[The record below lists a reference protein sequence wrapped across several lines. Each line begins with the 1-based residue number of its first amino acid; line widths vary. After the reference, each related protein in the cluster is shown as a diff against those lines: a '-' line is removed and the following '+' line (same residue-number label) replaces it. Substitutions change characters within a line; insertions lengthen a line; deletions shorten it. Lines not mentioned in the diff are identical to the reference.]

1 MGGLAV
7 QSMSVDH
14 NNVHWITMVLH
25 GGRYDIQLWNE
36 CGGAKSFVDD
46 LMFCRVDMSIRV
58 VITLRVIESYLY
70 LT

>member
-1 MGGLAV
+1 M
-7 QSMSVDH
+7 QNMSVD
-14 NNVHWITMVLH
+14 NNHVHWIAMVLH

-36 CGGAKSFVDD
+36 YGGAKSFVDD

-58 VITLRVIESYLY
+58 VITLRGIESYLY